1 MNSKSRFVLVASA
14 AVVAA
19 ACSDLSTANK
29 SASTANP
36 ALAAAFTTV
45 PVGFSSTENS
55 FDSTAAPIGGGWF
68 PSAEDGGMGHSEG
81 HGPGGGLGPM
91 IGGGLGGDFLGGFGL
106 GHDFG
111 HGRFGD
117 PRINSENC
125 AFVAATGRV
134 TCVAVK
140 HDGLTITSS
149 VAFTTAAGTAQSAF
163 DSSTNTINTQIS
175 VAGTQTRH
183 DSATTTVSS
192 SSDRT
197 VSGLAPGSTQHTE
210 NGTAVGSETTTGTD
224 DTGAFTAIRAAADT
238 TSGIIV
244 PVSDTGRTFPIAG
257 TIIRTMTASITR
269 AGAVVRSS
277 SHREV
282 ITYNGSNTANLV
294 ITQDGTTRTCTLP
307 LPFGRP
313 TCQ

>member
-1 MNSKSRFVLVASA
+1 M
-14 AVVAA
+14 
-19 ACSDLSTANK
+19 TA
-29 SASTANP
+29 TANP

-55 FDSTAAPIGGGWF
+55 FDSSAAPSGGGWF

-81 HGPGGGLGPM
+81 RGPGGGLGPM
-91 IGGGLGGDFLGGFGL
+91 IGGGLGGDFLGGHGL
-106 GHDFG
+106 GHEFG

-117 PRINSENC
+117 PHININSGNC

-134 TCVAVK
+134 TCAAVT
-140 HDGLTITSS
+140 HDGLTITRS
-149 VAFTTAAGTAQSAF
+149 VAFTDAAGTAQSAF
-163 DSSTNTINTQIS
+163 DSLTTNTINTQIS
-175 VAGTQTRH
+175 VTGTQTRH
-183 DSATTTVSS
+183 DSSTTTVTN

-197 VSGLAPGSTQHTE
+197 VTGLAPGSTQHTE
-210 NGTAVGSETTTGTD
+210 NGTAFGSETTTGTD
-224 DTGAFTAIRAAADT
+224 ENVAFTATRTAADT
-238 TSGIIV
+238 TSGIII

-257 TIIRTMTASITR
+257 TIIRTMTASTTR
-269 AGAVVRSS
+269 AGAAVRSS
-277 SHREV
+277 SRREV
-282 ITYNGSNTANLV
+282 ITYNGSGTAKRV